1 VHQNDMKTQK
11 NINLKK
17 IIIIIFFKSVFE
29 TQKQIGFNKIQLK
42 KYLKTTS

>member
-1 VHQNDMKTQK
+1 MKTQK

-29 TQKQIGFNKIQLK
+29 TQKQIGFNETQLK